1 MFSFLITEIRDV
13 ALIGPG
19 PCSIEIRF
27 MLSYVILFDFMLFF
41 LFLCS
46 ILLGLLL
53 TAMIIYR
60 TAALQWKM

>member
-13 ALIGPG
+13 ALIGLG

-46 ILLGLLL
+46 ILLLL